1 MRAGLEK
8 LTNKRDILFGSIKDR
23 VGARRYR
30 SIKCLAMV
38 IPFIIFVF
46 AFSYVPLFGWLY
58 AFCDFRIGM
67 VWNDFQFVGFEN
79 FITLLTDKDLFRVL
93 RNTFVMSLSGLLL
106 SPLPILVSIMINDI
120 KSDKLKRFI
129 QTSTTFPN
137 FISWVVVL
145 GLANALFAANG
156 LLNQAIKVFGG
167 TSPFEFG
174 LIGERDLVWQF
185 QISLQQW
192 KGLGWSCIIYLAAI
206 AGIDAELYD
215 AAKVDGANKLQLIR
229 YITIPGVM
237 PTFLVLTLLAVSN
250 ILSCGFEQYYV
261 FWNSLVVD
269 KIEVLDYFIYKV
281 GLRNMKYSV
290 GIAAG
295 ILKNGI
301 GIFLLFGVNNLSR
314 KIRGESIV

>member
-1 MRAGLEK
+1 MPRVMRN
-8 LTNKRDILFGSIKDR
+8 T
-23 VGARRYR
+23 
-30 SIKCLAMV
+30 
-38 IPFIIFVF
+38 IIF
-46 AFSYVPLFGWLY
+46 ALMGYLTAPLSMAL
-58 AFCDFRIGM
+58 AI
-67 VWNDFQFVGFEN
+67 
-79 FITLLTDKDLFRVL
+79 
-93 RNTFVMSLSGLLL
+93 SLNEVKNSRLKQ
-106 SPLPILVSIMINDI
+106 LV
-120 KSDKLKRFI
+120 
-129 QTSTTFPN
+129 QTVTTFPN